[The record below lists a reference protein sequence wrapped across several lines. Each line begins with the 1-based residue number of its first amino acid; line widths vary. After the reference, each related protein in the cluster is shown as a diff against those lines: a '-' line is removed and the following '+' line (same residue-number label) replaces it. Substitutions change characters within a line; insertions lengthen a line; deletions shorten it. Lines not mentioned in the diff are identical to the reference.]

1 MGTPHPKA
9 LRAASQ
15 EAWPNTGQTLGNVEQ
30 ARYDRSNVGAIFAKF
45 RSEMTHIWQGAGKSD
60 NAPARVEQGHPENG

>member
-15 EAWPNTGQTLGNVEQ
+15 EAWPDTGQTLGNAAQ
-30 ARYDRSNVGAIFAKF
+30 ARCDRSNIGAIFAKF
-45 RSEMTHIWQGAGKSD
+45 RGEFTHIRQGAGK
-60 NAPARVEQGHPENG
+60 PECPSGIAAEMG